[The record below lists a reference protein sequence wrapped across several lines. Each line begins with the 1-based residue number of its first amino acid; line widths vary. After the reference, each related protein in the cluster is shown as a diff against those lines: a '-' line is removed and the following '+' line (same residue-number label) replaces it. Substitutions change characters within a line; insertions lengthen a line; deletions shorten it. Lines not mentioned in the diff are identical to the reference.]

1 VRGATG
7 RAAVISSLAL
17 LVLLPAGAA
26 VAAPTKLKQ
35 GFTVNLAAARD
46 GTVNDIVVTYGP
58 LKSDPGEGPPIWG
71 HYISDTAGILNLTNP
86 EDACLTE
93 DGTHDF
99 CPDGTSAGEPGAGSD
114 FTVFL
119 NGGVD
124 RFTATSSIGGF
135 TVHGGADADFLKGSG
150 VPTRSPYLGTL
161 GETFYNG
168 DELLGDGGN
177 DLIYGDRG
185 PDILDGGAGNDV
197 LNGGKLASDDEL
209 FPNGPDDI
217 FSGGPGNDHIFANQ
231 HDKDNLID
239 CGPGRHDLALIDKA
253 DPKPKH
259 CERVRVGA

>member
-1 VRGATG
+1 
-7 RAAVISSLAL
+7 VISSFAL
-17 LVLLPAGAA
+17 LVLLPAAA
-26 VAAPTKLKQ
+26 SLAAPTKLKQ
-35 GFTVNLAAARD
+35 GFTVNLAAAKD

-58 LKSDPGEGPPIWG
+58 HDPPPGSEESRYWG
-71 HYISDTAGILNLTNP
+71 HYISDTAGIVNLTSP

-99 CPDGTSAGEPGAGSD
+99 CPDATSVAEPGAGSE

-124 RFTATSSIGGF
+124 RFTATRSIGGF
-135 TVHGGADADFLKGSG
+135 AVHGGADADILKGSA
-150 VPTRSPYLGTL
+150 VPTRSPNLGTL

-177 DLIYGDRG
+177 DLIYGDLG
-185 PDILDGGAGNDV
+185 PDILDGGAGNDI

-231 HDKDNLID
+231 HDKDNQID
-239 CGPGRHDLALIDKA
+239 CGPGRHDVALIDKS

-259 CERVRVGA
+259 CERIRVRA